1 MRFATPDN
9 FWLLL
14 LLPLL
19 VVFFAWA
26 TLARRRALLRFVRWP
41 LAEKLTRDL
50 SRLRQY
56 FKYALLGLGVL
67 WAVLALCGPQFGTKI
82 EMAKRKGVDVVLVL
96 DVSRSMLAQDL
107 KPSRLER
114 AKQQI
119 RELLDLL
126 EGDRVG
132 LVVFAGQAF
141 VQCPLTL
148 DYGAVEM
155 FLDVLGAGMIPVQG
169 TAIGDAL
176 RLATRCFDEEDDQ
189 HKVIVLFTDGEDHV
203 SDPLDAAE
211 TAADQGV
218 HIFSIG
224 LGTADGELIPEE
236 QDGGGVGYHK
246 DQGGNYVKTRLD
258 EATLRAVALN
268 TDGDYFR
275 SSLGGGEL
283 SVISERIAQMDQ
295 KEFSSTRFTQYEE
308 RFQIPLFLALIC
320 FLAEA
325 FLGEKRTRSSE
336 WKGRFEWD

>member
-1 MRFATPDN
+1 MRFATPEN

-19 VVFFAWA
+19 AIFFAWA

-50 SRLRQY
+50 SRARQY
-56 FKYALLGLGVL
+56 VKYALLGLGVL
-67 WAVLALCGPQFGTKI
+67 WTILALCGPQFGTKL
-82 EMAKRKGVDVVLVL
+82 EMAKRKGVDVMLVL

-107 KPSRLER
+107 KPSRLVR

-119 RELLDLL
+119 RELLDQL

-132 LVVFAGQAF
+132 LIVFSGQAF
-141 VQCPLTL
+141 VQCPLTF

-155 FLDVLGAGMIPVQG
+155 FLDVLDAGMIPVQG

-189 HKVIVLFTDGEDHV
+189 HKVIVLLTDGEDHV

-211 TAADQGV
+211 KAAEQGV
-218 HIFSIG
+218 HIFAIG
-224 LGTADGELIPEE
+224 LGTADGELIPEQQE
-236 QDGGGVGYHK
+236 GGGFSYHK
-246 DQGGNYVKTRLD
+246 DEGGNYVKTRLD
-258 EATLRAVALN
+258 EATLKAVALN

-283 SVISERIAQMDQ
+283 SIIGERIAQMDQ

-308 RFQIPLFLALIC
+308 RFQIPLLLALLA
-320 FLAEA
+320 FLSEA
-325 FLGEKRTRSSE
+325 FLGEKRARSGE
-336 WKGRFEWD
+336 WKGRFE

>member
-1 MRFATPDN
+1 MRFAAPDN

-14 LLPLL
+14 LVPLL
-19 VVFFAWA
+19 AVFFAWA
-26 TLARRRALLRFVRWP
+26 LLARRRALLRFVRWP

-50 SRLRQY
+50 SRARQY
-56 FKYALLGLGVL
+56 VKYALLALGVL
-67 WAVLALCGPQFGTKI
+67 WVVLALSGPQFGTKL
-82 EMAKRKGVDVVLVL
+82 EMAKRKGVDVMLVL
-96 DVSRSMLAQDL
+96 DVSRSMLAQDI
-107 KPSRLER
+107 KPSRLVR

-119 RELLDLL
+119 RELLDQL

-132 LVVFAGQAF
+132 LIVFAGQAF

-155 FLDVLGAGMIPVQG
+155 FLDVLDAGMIPVQG
-169 TAIGDAL
+169 TAIGAAL
-176 RLATRCFDEEDDQ
+176 RLAARCFDEEDDQ

-211 TAADQGV
+211 KAAEQGV
-218 HIFSIG
+218 HIFAIG

-236 QDGGGVGYHK
+236 QEGGGFSYHK
-246 DQGGNYVKTRLD
+246 DQSGNYVKTRLD
-258 EATLRAVALN
+258 EATLKAVGLN

-275 SSLGGGEL
+275 SSLAGGEL
-283 SVISERIAQMDQ
+283 SVIGERIAQMDQ

-308 RFQIPLFLALIC
+308 RFQIPLFLALLC

-325 FLGEKRTRSSE
+325 FLGEKRARSGE
-336 WKGRFEWD
+336 WKGRFE

>member
-1 MRFATPDN
+1 MRFASPEN

-19 VVFFAWA
+19 AVFFAWA
-26 TLARRRALLRFVRWP
+26 TLARRRALVRFVRWP

-50 SRLRQY
+50 SRARQY
-56 FKYALLGLGVL
+56 VKYGLLGLGVM
-67 WAVLALCGPQFGTKI
+67 WAILALCGPQFGTKL
-82 EMAKRKGVDVVLVL
+82 EMAKRKGVDVMVVL

-107 KPSRLER
+107 KPSRLVR

-119 RELLDLL
+119 RELLDQL

-132 LVVFAGQAF
+132 LIVFAGQAF

-148 DYGAVEM
+148 DYGAVEI
-155 FLDVLGAGMIPVQG
+155 FLDVLDAGMIPVQG

-189 HKVIVLFTDGEDHV
+189 HKVIVLLTDGEDHV

-211 TAADQGV
+211 KAAEQGV
-218 HIFSIG
+218 HIFAIG
-224 LGTADGELIPEE
+224 LGTADGELIPEQQE
-236 QDGGGVGYHK
+236 GGGFSYHK
-246 DQGGNYVKTRLD
+246 DESGNYVKTRLD
-258 EATLRAVALN
+258 EATLKAVALN

-283 SVISERIAQMDQ
+283 SIIGERIAQMDQ

-308 RFQIPLFLALIC
+308 RFQIPLLLALLA
-320 FLAEA
+320 FLSEA
-325 FLGEKRTRSSE
+325 FLGEKRARSGE
-336 WKGRFEWD
+336 WKGRFE

>member
-1 MRFATPDN
+1 MRFATPEN

-19 VVFFAWA
+19 AIFFAWA

-50 SRLRQY
+50 SRARQY
-56 FKYALLGLGVL
+56 VKYALLGLGVL
-67 WAVLALCGPQFGTKI
+67 WTILALCGPQFGTKL
-82 EMAKRKGVDVVLVL
+82 EMAKRKGVDVMLVL

-107 KPSRLER
+107 KPSRLVR

-119 RELLDLL
+119 RELLDQL

-132 LVVFAGQAF
+132 LIVFAGQAF

-155 FLDVLGAGMIPVQG
+155 FLDVLDAGMIPVQG

-189 HKVIVLFTDGEDHV
+189 HKVIVLLTDGEDHV

-211 TAADQGV
+211 KAAEQGG
-218 HIFSIG
+218 FS
-224 LGTADGELIPEE
+224 
-236 QDGGGVGYHK
+236 YHK
-246 DQGGNYVKTRLD
+246 DEGGNYVKTRLD
-258 EATLRAVALN
+258 EATLKAVALN

-283 SVISERIAQMDQ
+283 SIIGERIAQMDQ

-308 RFQIPLFLALIC
+308 RFQIPLLLALLA
-320 FLAEA
+320 FLSEA
-325 FLGEKRTRSSE
+325 FLGEKRARSGE
-336 WKGRFEWD
+336 WKGRFE